1 MFAQITG
8 TGHFLPG
15 KPVHNN
21 EMPKEL
27 ESSDEWIYSHTGI
40 RYRHLVEKGTPCSEL
55 AYQASLKALKQAG
68 VAAEDLDMILLSTVT
83 PDYVGFPSTAA
94 ILQERLKAK
103 KAAAMDI
110 NAACSGFVYALE
122 TAYSFIHANRYKK
135 ILVIGS
141 EVLSHIADWSDRS
154 TCVLFGDGAGAAVV
168 EAKEEGE
175 GWFSLLKA
183 QGSGAKALIRET
195 GGSRHPFVSGDT
207 LDHRHFLAMDGK
219 KVYLFAV
226 KAIGDVIQDLLK
238 QSELAVED
246 IDHIIPHQANIRI
259 IEAMASRNKIPME
272 KFRMTIEQTGNTS
285 SASIPITLDQFVED
299 GTIKRGDKVIMVG
312 FGAGL
317 TYGGTLLTW

>member
-1 MFAQITG
+1 MFAKITG

-21 EMPKEL
+21 EMPPEL
-27 ESSDEWIYSHTGI
+27 ESSDEWIFSHTGI

-55 AYQASLKALKQAG
+55 AYHASMQAIKEAG
-68 VAAEDLDMILLSTVT
+68 IEPMDLDMILLSTVT
-83 PDYVGFPSTAA
+83 PDYPGFPSTAA
-94 ILQERLKAK
+94 VLQERLKARA
-103 KAAAMDI
+103 AAAMDL

-122 TAYSFIHANRYKK
+122 TAYSFIHSGRYRK
-135 ILVIGS
+135 ILVVGS

-168 EAKEEGE
+168 EASKEADQ
-175 GWFSLLKA
+175 WFSLLKA
-183 QGSGAKALIRET
+183 KGSGAQALIRET
-195 GGSRHPFVSGDT
+195 GGSQNPMVSGDV
-207 LDHRHFLAMDGK
+207 LDRRHFLAMDGK

-226 KAIGDVIQDLLK
+226 KAIGDVILDLLN
-238 QSELAVED
+238 QSGLSIED

-259 IEAMASRNKIPME
+259 IEAMASRNKIPMD

-285 SASIPITLDQFVED
+285 SASIPITLDQYVRKGE
-299 GTIKRGDKVIMVG
+299 IQRGHKVIMVG